1 MDTIVLIPAY
11 QPDEKLLSTLKAL
24 DALNFGLV
32 VVDDGSGKD
41 YDDVFIQAG
50 KYARVIR
57 YAVNR
62 GKGGALKQGIRCIRK
77 CFPNC
82 RYLITADADGQHSPS
97 DIANL
102 SKRLMEGEHRFVI
115 GSRAFVGEVPLR
127 SRFGNSLTRQ
137 VFALVS
143 GVRVQDT
150 QTGLRGFDRSLFD
163 WLLSIPGNRYEYEMN
178 VLMSASRD
186 QIEIDEISIQTIYEN
201 DNSTSHFDPIKDSIK
216 IYKEILKFAI
226 SR

>member
-11 QPDEKLLSTLKAL
+11 QPDEKLLSTLEAL

-41 YDDVFIQAG
+41 YDDIFIQAG

-178 VLMSASRD
+178 VLMSAARD